1 VPAKS
6 NDRNFHVDEAEVGKT
21 LAAMLRLRLPGTP
34 WSEVQRLVRKR
45 HVMINGNLCCDE
57 GRRLKAAEVVKL
69 LEHPTAPPAR
79 EEDVRIRYVDQ
90 YLVVVEKPAG
100 VTSVR
105 HEEERNWK
113 QERKNAQPTLEDML
127 PRILAKLE
135 KGGDKRPAKARHQK
149 TQPRTPP
156 MRPVHRL
163 DRETSGLMVFAR
175 TVPAER
181 ELGRQFREHTT
192 YRRYIAVAEGAVTE
206 QTIESRLIRDR
217 GDGRRGSTDDATLG
231 KRAITHVTP
240 LETLGD
246 YTVVQCRLETG
257 RTHQIRIHFA
267 ELGHPLCG
275 EKVYRQPLFKKALP
289 DRSGAPRTALHAAEL
304 GFTHPITGEEMKF
317 AMPLP
322 ADLTKFIERLRKGG
336 APKKKTK
343 GDKPEGAPKSGPRE
357 IASEERSA
365 TSPHDGDTKAG
376 DDSASGD
383 DSTSGNDANS

>member
-1 VPAKS
+1 
-6 NDRNFHVDEAEVGKT
+6 
-21 LAAMLRLRLPGTP
+21 
-34 WSEVQRLVRKR
+34 
-45 HVMINGNLCCDE
+45 
-57 GRRLKAAEVVKL
+57 
-69 LEHPTAPPAR
+69 
-79 EEDVRIRYVDQ
+79 
-90 YLVVVEKPAG
+90 
-100 VTSVR
+100 
-105 HEEERNWK
+105 
-113 QERKNAQPTLEDML
+113 
-127 PRILAKLE
+127 
-135 KGGDKRPAKARHQK
+135 
-149 TQPRTPP
+149 
-156 MRPVHRL
+156 
-163 DRETSGLMVFAR
+163 MVFAR

-240 LETLGD
+240 LETVGE

-257 RTHQIRIHFA
+257 RTHQIRIHLA
-267 ELGHPLCG
+267 ESGHPLCG

-322 ADLTKFIERLRKGG
+322 NDLTKFIERLRKGG
-336 APKKKTK
+336 APKKKVK
-343 GDKPEGAPKSGPRE
+343 GDKPEGAPKPGARE
-357 IASEERSA
+357 LASEERSA
-365 TSPHDGDTKAG
+365 TSPHDGDVKAG

>member
-1 VPAKS
+1 MPAKS
-6 NDRNFHVDEAEVGKT
+6 NDRNFHVDETEVGKT

-90 YLVVVEKPAG
+90 FLVVVEKPAG

-135 KGGDKRPAKARHQK
+135 RGGDKRPAKARHQK

-192 YRRYIAVAEGAVTE
+192 YRRYIAVAEGAVGA
-206 QTIESRLIRDR
+206 QTITSQLIRDR
-217 GDGRRGSTDDATLG
+217 GDGRRGSTDDPTLG
-231 KRAITHVTP
+231 KRAVTHVTP
-240 LETLGD
+240 LETIGE
-246 YTVVQCRLETG
+246 YTVIQCRLETG
-257 RTHQIRIHFA
+257 RTHQIRIHLA
-267 ELGHPLCG
+267 ESGHPLCG

-304 GFTHPITGEEMKF
+304 GFTHPISGEEMKF
-317 AMPLP
+317 SMPLP
-322 ADLTKFIERLRKGG
+322 TDLQRFIERLRKGG

-343 GDKPEGAPKSGPRE
+343 DVAKPETRDS
-357 IASEERSA
+357 ASDERSA
-365 TSPHDGDTKAG
+365 SSPQDDANDR
-376 DDSASGD
+376 DDSE
-383 DSTSGNDANS
+383 DANS

>member
-1 VPAKS
+1 
-6 NDRNFHVDEAEVGKT
+6 
-21 LAAMLRLRLPGTP
+21 MLRIRLPGTS

-57 GRRLKAAEVVKL
+57 GRRLKSAEVVKL

-100 VTSVR
+100 LTSVR
-105 HEEERNWK
+105 HEEERQWK
-113 QERKNAQPTLEDML
+113 AERKNAQPTLEDLL
-127 PRILAKLE
+127 PRILAKRE
-135 KGGDKRPAKARHQK
+135 KGGDKRPLKNRSQH

-192 YRRYIAVAEGAVTE
+192 YRRYIAVAEGDVAE

-217 GDGRRGSTDDATLG
+217 GDGRRGSTNDATLG
-231 KRAITHVTP
+231 KRAITHVVP
-240 LETLGD
+240 LEKIGD

-267 ELGHPLCG
+267 ESGHPLCG
-275 EKVYRQPLFKKALP
+275 EKVYRQPLFKKPLP
-289 DRSGAPRTALHAAEL
+289 DHSGAPRTALHAAEL
-304 GFTHPITGEEMKF
+304 GFTHPISGEEMKF
-317 AMPLP
+317 SMPLP
-322 ADLTKFIERLRKGG
+322 DDLKKFMERLRKLP
-336 APKKKTK
+336 AR
-343 GDKPEGAPKSGPRE
+343 KSSDGKEVRNARE
-357 IASEERSA
+357 PASEERSA
-365 TSPHDGDTKAG
+365 APPPDASAT
-376 DDSASGD
+376 DDAAS
-383 DSTSGNDANS
+383 